1 MVASLAVMRLRARRA
16 PARNHDSCPRL
27 AQIGDSAWSN
37 VRGQERPLRG
47 WLYWHRQSA
56 YRTAVDDEI
65 TPPPDGLRIHLAGF
79 DGPLDLLLDLA
90 RRQRVDLAQISIVT
104 LVDQYLAAVA
114 DLVRIDL
121 TRAVEWLVIAAWLTW
136 LKSRLLLP
144 RELDETNEAERAAQV
159 LTDRLATLERV
170 RSVVSWLEARPQLGR
185 DMFERGRPE
194 SAPGPVV
201 AVDFLALFEAC
212 LAVLRDLRRRPP
224 QVYRPPRPVLWTP
237 LQAMA
242 RMRGML
248 GKLPDGHD
256 LLGFV
261 PPLPAAR
268 PNHALRIRA
277 AIASTLAAS
286 LELARDAEV
295 ALQQEDMFG
304 PIVVHPRHD
313 ATLQSPEPAP

>member
-1 MVASLAVMRLRARRA
+1 MGANDTVDELATSFPAHGPLPSLSLLLPAPGHWPIHTLLGYRVAM
-16 PARNHDSCPRL
+16 H
-27 AQIGDSAWSN
+27 G
-37 VRGQERPLRG
+37 
-47 WLYWHRQSA
+47 
-56 YRTAVDDEI
+56 EI
-65 TPPPDGLRIHLAGF
+65 TPSPDGLQLHLEGF

-90 RRQRVDLAQISIVT
+90 RRQQVDLAQISIVT

-121 TRAVEWLVIAAWLTW
+121 TRAVEWLVMAAWLTW

-144 RELDETNEAERAAQV
+144 RELNETNEAERAAQV
-159 LTDRLATLERV
+159 LTDRLAALERV
-170 RSVVSWLEARPQLGR
+170 RSAVSWLEARPQLGR
-185 DMFERGRPE
+185 DMYERGRPE
-194 SAPGPVV
+194 PAPGPVV
-201 AVDFLALFEAC
+201 AADFLALFEAC
-212 LAVLRDLRRRPP
+212 LTVLRDLRRRPP

-237 LQAMA
+237 LQAIA
-242 RMRGML
+242 RMRAML
-248 GKLPDGHD
+248 AGLPKEHD

-261 PPLPAAR
+261 PPLPATP
-268 PNHALRIRA
+268 PNRALRIRA

-313 ATLQSPEPAP
+313 VTLQSSGPAP